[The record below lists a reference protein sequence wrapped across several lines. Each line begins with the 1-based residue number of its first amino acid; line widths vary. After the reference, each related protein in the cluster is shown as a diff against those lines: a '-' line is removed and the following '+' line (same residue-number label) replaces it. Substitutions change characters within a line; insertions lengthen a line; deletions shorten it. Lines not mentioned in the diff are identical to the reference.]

1 MSDMT
6 NGNKGTQAYRWLV
19 TIGMAL
25 ITALSW
31 RQLDQ
36 IDKMA
41 AKLETLQIQVTTLS
55 STTEGRSNASARD
68 WIQPNVATI
77 ARTSRSKSCS
87 GGCGRSRQPGA
98 HDAS

>member
-1 MSDMT
+1 MSEVT
-6 NGNKGTQAYRWLV
+6 NGNKGIQAYRWLV

-41 AKLETLQIQVTTLS
+41 AKLEALQIQVTTLS
-55 STTEGRSNASARD
+55 STSEGRSTASAQRLD
-68 WIQPNVATI
+68 TAERRNDRQDQQIEELQRRLWQI
-77 ARTSRSKSCS
+77 APTRS
-87 GGCGRSRQPGA
+87 P
-98 HDAS
+98 

>member
-1 MSDMT
+1 MSEMT
-6 NGNKGTQAYRWLV
+6 NGNKGIQAYRWLV

-41 AKLETLQIQVTTLS
+41 AKLEALQIQVTTLS
-55 STTEGRSNASARD
+55 STTEGRSNASGQRLDTAERRND
-68 WIQPNVATI
+68 RQDQQIEELQRRLWQI
-77 ARTSRSKSCS
+77 APTRS
-87 GGCGRSRQPGA
+87 P
-98 HDAS
+98 

>member
-6 NGNKGTQAYRWLV
+6 NGNKGIQAYRWLV

-41 AKLETLQIQVTTLS
+41 AKLEALQIQVTTLS
-55 STTEGRSNASARD
+55 STAEGRSNASAQRLD
-68 WIQPNVATI
+68 TAERRNDRQDQQIEELQRRLWQI
-77 ARTSRSKSCS
+77 APARSL
-87 GGCGRSRQPGA
+87 
-98 HDAS
+98 

>member
-1 MSDMT
+1 MSDVT
-6 NGNKGTQAYRWLV
+6 NGSKGIQAYRWLV

-41 AKLETLQIQVTTLS
+41 AKLEALQIQVTMLS
-55 STTEGRSNASARD
+55 STTEGRNNAAAQRLD
-68 WIQPNVATI
+68 TAERRNDRQDQQIEELQRRLWQI
-77 ARTSRSKSCS
+77 APTRS
-87 GGCGRSRQPGA
+87 P
-98 HDAS
+98 

>member
-6 NGNKGTQAYRWLV
+6 NGNKGIQAYRWLV

-41 AKLETLQIQVTTLS
+41 GKLEALQIQVTTLS
-55 STTEGRSNASARD
+55 STTEGRNNASAQRLD
-68 WIQPNVATI
+68 TAERRNDRQDQQIEELQRRLWQI
-77 ARTSRSKSCS
+77 APTRS
-87 GGCGRSRQPGA
+87 P
-98 HDAS
+98 

>member
-1 MSDMT
+1 MSDAA
-6 NGNKGTQAYRWLV
+6 NGNKGVQAYRWLV

-41 AKLETLQIQVTTLS
+41 AKLEALQIQVTTLS
-55 STTEGRSNASARD
+55 GTSEGRINAHVLRLDSQDRRNERQDTQIEELQRRLWQLA
-68 WIQPNVATI
+68 PT
-77 ARTSRSKSCS
+77 
-87 GGCGRSRQPGA
+87 GGR
-98 HDAS
+98 

>member
-6 NGNKGTQAYRWLV
+6 NGNKGIQAYRWLV

-25 ITALSW
+25 ITGLSW

-41 AKLETLQIQVTTLS
+41 AKLEALQIQVTTLS
-55 STTEGRSNASARD
+55 GTTEGRSNASAQRLD
-68 WIQPNVATI
+68 TAERRNDRQDQQIEELQRRLWQI
-77 ARTSRSKSCS
+77 APTRS
-87 GGCGRSRQPGA
+87 P
-98 HDAS
+98 

>member
-6 NGNKGTQAYRWLV
+6 NGNKGIQAYRWLV

-41 AKLETLQIQVTTLS
+41 AKLEALQIQVTTLS
-55 STTEGRSNASARD
+55 STTEGRSNASAQRLD
-68 WIQPNVATI
+68 TAERRNDRQDQQIEDLQRRLWQI
-77 ARTSRSKSCS
+77 APARS
-87 GGCGRSRQPGA
+87 P
-98 HDAS
+98 

>member
-6 NGNKGTQAYRWLV
+6 NGNKGIQAYRWLV

-41 AKLETLQIQVTTLS
+41 IKLEALQIQVTTLS
-55 STTEGRSNASARD
+55 STTEGRSNASAQRLD
-68 WIQPNVATI
+68 TTERRNDRQDQQIEELQRRLWQI
-77 ARTSRSKSCS
+77 APARS
-87 GGCGRSRQPGA
+87 P
-98 HDAS
+98 

>member
-6 NGNKGTQAYRWLV
+6 NGNKGIQAYRWLV

-41 AKLETLQIQVTTLS
+41 VKLEALQIQATTLS
-55 STTEGRSNASARD
+55 STTEGRSHAYAQRL
-68 WIQPNVATI
+68 
-77 ARTSRSKSCS
+77 
-87 GGCGRSRQPGA
+87 
-98 HDAS
+98 DASERRNDRQDHQIEELQRRLWQIAPTRSP

>member
-1 MSDMT
+1 MSDIT
-6 NGNKGTQAYRWLV
+6 NGNKGIQAYRWLV

-41 AKLETLQIQVTTLS
+41 AKLEALQIQVTTLS
-55 STTEGRSNASARD
+55 STTEGRSNASAQRLD
-68 WIQPNVATI
+68 TAERRNDRQDQQIEELQRRLWQI
-77 ARTSRSKSCS
+77 APTMS
-87 GGCGRSRQPGA
+87 P
-98 HDAS
+98 

>member
-1 MSDMT
+1 MSDMA
-6 NGNKGTQAYRWLV
+6 NGNKGIQAYRWLV

-41 AKLETLQIQVTTLS
+41 AKLEALQIQVTTLS
-55 STTEGRSNASARD
+55 STTEGRSNASAQRLD
-68 WIQPNVATI
+68 TAERRNDRQDQQIEELQRRLWQI
-77 ARTSRSKSCS
+77 APTRS
-87 GGCGRSRQPGA
+87 P
-98 HDAS
+98 

>member
-1 MSDMT
+1 MSEPA
-6 NGNKGTQAYRWLV
+6 NGSKGVQAYRWLV

-41 AKLETLQIQVTTLS
+41 VKLEALQIQVTTLS
-55 STTEGRSNASARD
+55 GTTEGRSNAQAARID
-68 WIQPNVATI
+68 SHDRHN
-77 ARTSRSKSCS
+77 ARQDQQIDELQRRVWQMPSPT
-87 GGCGRSRQPGA
+87 GGR
-98 HDAS
+98 

>member
-6 NGNKGTQAYRWLV
+6 NGNKGIQAYRWLV

-41 AKLETLQIQVTTLS
+41 AKLEALQIQVTTLS
-55 STTEGRSNASARD
+55 STAEGRSNASAQRLD
-68 WIQPNVATI
+68 TAERRNDRQDQQIEELQRRLWQI
-77 ARTSRSKSCS
+77 APARS
-87 GGCGRSRQPGA
+87 P
-98 HDAS
+98 

>member
-6 NGNKGTQAYRWLV
+6 NGNKGIQAYRWLV

-41 AKLETLQIQVTTLS
+41 AKLEALQLQVTTLS
-55 STTEGRSNASARD
+55 STTEGRSNASAQRLD
-68 WIQPNVATI
+68 TAERRNDRQDQQIEELQRRLWQI
-77 ARTSRSKSCS
+77 APTRS
-87 GGCGRSRQPGA
+87 P
-98 HDAS
+98 

>member
-1 MSDMT
+1 MSDMV
-6 NGNKGTQAYRWLV
+6 NGNKGIQAYRWLV

-41 AKLETLQIQVTTLS
+41 AKLEALQIQVTTLS
-55 STTEGRSNASARD
+55 STTEGRSNASAQRLD
-68 WIQPNVATI
+68 TAERRNDRQDQQIEELQRRLWQI
-77 ARTSRSKSCS
+77 APTRS
-87 GGCGRSRQPGA
+87 P
-98 HDAS
+98 

>member
-1 MSDMT
+1 MSDTT
-6 NGNKGTQAYRWLV
+6 NGTKGVQAYRWLV

-41 AKLETLQIQVTTLS
+41 AKLEALQIQVTTLS
-55 STTEGRSNASARD
+55 STAEGRASAHAMRLD
-68 WIQPNVATI
+68 
-77 ARTSRSKSCS
+77 
-87 GGCGRSRQPGA
+87 A
-98 HDAS
+98 HDRRNDRQDQQIEELQRRLWQLSPAGAR

>member
-1 MSDMT
+1 MSDIA
-6 NGNKGTQAYRWLV
+6 NGSKGIQAYRWLV

-41 AKLETLQIQVTTLS
+41 AKLEALQIQVTTLS
-55 STTEGRSNASARD
+55 STTEGHSNASAQRLD
-68 WIQPNVATI
+68 TTERRNDRQDQQIEELQRRLWQI
-77 ARTSRSKSCS
+77 APTRS
-87 GGCGRSRQPGA
+87 Q
-98 HDAS
+98 

>member
-1 MSDMT
+1 MSDSS
-6 NGNKGTQAYRWLV
+6 NGSKGAQAYRWLV

-41 AKLETLQIQVTTLS
+41 AKLEVLQIQVTTLS
-55 STTEGRSNASARD
+55 STSEGRTNAHAQRLD
-68 WIQPNVATI
+68 MHDRRNDRQDQQIEELQRRLWQVAPT
-77 ARTSRSKSCS
+77 
-87 GGCGRSRQPGA
+87 GGR
-98 HDAS
+98 

>member
-6 NGNKGTQAYRWLV
+6 NGNKGIQAYRWLV
-19 TIGMAL
+19 TISMAL

-41 AKLETLQIQVTTLS
+41 AKLEALQIQVTTLS
-55 STTEGRSNASARD
+55 STTEGRSNASAQRLD
-68 WIQPNVATI
+68 TAERRNDRQDQQIEELQRRLWQI
-77 ARTSRSKSCS
+77 APTRS
-87 GGCGRSRQPGA
+87 P
-98 HDAS
+98 

>member
-1 MSDMT
+1 MSDMA
-6 NGNKGTQAYRWLV
+6 NGNKGIQAYRWLV

-41 AKLETLQIQVTTLS
+41 AKLEALPIQVTTLS
-55 STTEGRSNASARD
+55 STTEGRSNASAQRLD
-68 WIQPNVATI
+68 TAERRNDRQDQQIEELQRRLWQI
-77 ARTSRSKSCS
+77 APTRS
-87 GGCGRSRQPGA
+87 Q
-98 HDAS
+98 

>member
-1 MSDMT
+1 MSDIT
-6 NGNKGTQAYRWLV
+6 NGNKGIQAYRWLV

-41 AKLETLQIQVTTLS
+41 AKLEALQIQVTTLS
-55 STTEGRSNASARD
+55 STTEGRSNASAQRLD
-68 WIQPNVATI
+68 TAERRNDRQDQQIEELQRRLWQVAPT
-77 ARTSRSKSCS
+77 RS
-87 GGCGRSRQPGA
+87 P
-98 HDAS
+98 